1 MKNKIA
7 VLGKGKTGSKL
18 IELLTE
24 EKIPFEVFDSQ
35 NKFTKERAVEF
46 SWAISF
52 LTAEVFAQYIDIF
65 TSNKINLISGTT
77 GFSYTEALKNEIK
90 KNELVWIVAN
100 NFSLG
105 MILMTKMINIISRAD
120 IVLNHPQFHIHEV
133 HHTKKL
139 DAPSG
144 TAKSFQ
150 EWLNKPVQISSERIG
165 DVIGFHE
172 LSLKTNSEEIK
183 ISHNALDRKIFAEGA
198 VWSLKYAN
206 NKKLTAGLH
215 QFSDLVSKEL
225 FYEPRH

>member
-1 MKNKIA
+1 MKKIA

-18 IELLTE
+18 IDLLTE
-24 EKIPFEVFDSQ
+24 EKIAFEVFDSK
-35 NKFTKERAVEF
+35 NKFTSDRAAEF
-46 SWAISF
+46 SWAVSF
-52 LTAEVFAQYIDIF
+52 LTADVFSEYIDLFI
-65 TSNKINLISGTT
+65 SKKINLISGTT
-77 GFSYTEALKNEIK
+77 GFIYSDELKSKIE
-90 KNELVWIVAN
+90 KNNLVWIVAN

-105 MILMTKMINIISRAD
+105 MILMTKMINVISRAD
-120 IVLNHPQFHIHEV
+120 MVLNHPLFHIHEV

-144 TAKSFQ
+144 TAKSFK
-150 EWLNKPVQISSERIG
+150 EWLNKPADITSERTG

-172 LSLKTNSEEIK
+172 LTLKTNFEEIK

-206 NKKLTAGLH
+206 NNKLTAGLH

-225 FYEPRH
+225 FYES